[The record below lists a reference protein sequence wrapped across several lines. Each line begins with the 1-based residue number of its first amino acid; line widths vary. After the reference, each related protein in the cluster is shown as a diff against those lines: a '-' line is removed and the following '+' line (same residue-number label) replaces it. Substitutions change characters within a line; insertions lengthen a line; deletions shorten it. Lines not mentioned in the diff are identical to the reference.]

1 MAATIHP
8 DLELH
13 LSLEKDHYEGDIE
26 SETERR
32 FSELAPTEVERAR
45 ASSQHEDVLEFS
57 VGKDAADE
65 SRDPVWHDAFTAWLA
80 ETFDQ
85 ATDLLKRENEA
96 RRNDGRPELSVA
108 RIEVRFGDGPAISL
122 KLEDEAIP
130 PEAAG
135 FVERARELLAEHA
148 FGEDVSRV
156 SIPGC
161 AIGDS
166 VASERAAAVEDD
178 TAVAPYA
185 VGGPCA
191 EDGGSFA
198 NDADVEAGQSSGS
211 GAADG
216 MGASSDPARDA
227 DEAMRRNAI
236 RRAYAAADAA
246 EPDTLGGP
254 GFASDERKRDEPTQE
269 EIEAAVQEAEEA
281 LRTGSQEGSD
291 GLQDAS
297 MPRSHGVPS
306 VRTEDA
312 PPSLDQESPAC
323 TPDAR
328 IWEVDYADGTHLR
341 YDSVL
346 VEVVPVRW

>member
-26 SETERR
+26 SETERQ

-85 ATDLLKRENEA
+85 ATGLLKRENEA

-198 NDADVEAGQSSGS
+198 NDADAEAGQSSGS

-236 RRAYAAADAA
+236 RRAYASADAT

-281 LRTGSQEGSD
+281 LAH
-291 GLQDAS
+291 GLAGGA
-297 MPRSHGVPS
+297 RWRAGHI
-306 VRTEDA
+306 DA
-312 PPSLDQESPAC
+312 PVAWRAERADRRRPAF
-323 TPDAR
+323 AR
-328 IWEVDYADGTHLR
+328 PGKPGLHA
-341 YDSVL
+341 
-346 VEVVPVRW
+346 